1 MSLSLNDHKWIVPII
16 LNSVIPPFSHASNS
30 NFHPRGLELFSPTTI
45 SSQSFF
51 FTISMSLAPGIMHS
65 DRWLFNK
72 CLCWNQTVLFN
83 ILRKKAASHTWK
95 RSLTDVCLGQH
106 ISLGPPFASGLLFV
120 SFFTTFTSSNSCICW
135 RAAMLRERRTVPVCK
150 FPNFHNNP
158 IN

>member
-83 ILRKKAASHTWK
+83 ILRKKLPPTLEKDLWLTYVWGSTFPWGPLFHPDY
-95 RSLTDVCLGQH
+95 SLFLSLQH
-106 ISLGPPFASGLLFV
+106 SPVVTAVFVEELLCYEKGEQSLYVNFLISI
-120 SFFTTFTSSNSCICW
+120 TT
-135 RAAMLRERRTVPVCK
+135 L
-150 FPNFHNNP
+150 
-158 IN
+158 